1 MATTG
6 DGREFTLD
14 FLLEVS
20 ADLADPRA
28 HIRPPP
34 QQSVPQAS
42 VNSASSRFTDS
53 ATPDSSSAFP
63 SLQVHGPSEDGHSAQ
78 HSSFPDD
85 LYTDH
90 LNQQRQGSPG
100 FLMLTLSFSQSQ
112 HQPTA
117 QSSAA
122 HPSCQVKHLLVDS
135 DLCLPLGSVDNSGW
149 YGNQGDGQL
158 VPQPVYPH
166 QGTQVNQA
174 RQLGSSLPAAAA
186 SSASVVSQVSA
197 TAAATRKSR
206 KIFEDIRGKFRKVM
220 SLNSN
225 QRQTPEASGQTPA
238 TPSVEYEPRLSPGF
252 ESCLLTSS
260 SDPFGSA
267 TPTFF
272 AHGSSASGFGASSS
286 QLHSSSP
293 QFHSSSSQPQALS
306 SQPQA
311 SYPTSETE
319 PSGSQP
325 PSGYP
330 TQCPVMANGV
340 HVYTLLDSN
349 EISLPSSLGCMA
361 CEDRRMFTLEHH
373 NVLHLLQAILYYG
386 WPYN

>member
-63 SLQVHGPSEDGHSAQ
+63 SLQVHGPSEDGHSAHNDKAVQ
-78 HSSFPDD
+78 ASDSPVQCGAPQLSGQAPDGMAIKGTDNWCHSLSTHIKGLKESSETAWVIIAGSRRIISFV
-85 LYTDH
+85 
-90 LNQQRQGSPG
+90 Q
-100 FLMLTLSFSQSQ
+100 LS
-112 HQPTA
+112 
-117 QSSAA
+117 
-122 HPSCQVKHLLVDS
+122 
-135 DLCLPLGSVDNSGW
+135 
-149 YGNQGDGQL
+149 
-158 VPQPVYPH
+158 
-166 QGTQVNQA
+166 A
-174 RQLGSSLPAAAA
+174 RFP
-186 SSASVVSQVSA
+186 A

-238 TPSVEYEPRLSPGF
+238 TPSVD
-252 ESCLLTSS
+252 
-260 SDPFGSA
+260 DPFGSA

-272 AHGSSASGFGASSS
+272 AHGAQQAALALRRPSFT
-286 QLHSSSP
+286 LHRP
-293 QFHSSSSQPQALS
+293 QFHSSSSQPQALFV
-306 SQPQA
+306 PA
-311 SYPTSETE
+311 SGFISHFRDGAFRITAAIGLPNPMPCDGQRRFTSTHA
-319 PSGSQP
+319 
-325 PSGYP
+325 
-330 TQCPVMANGV
+330 V
-340 HVYTLLDSN
+340 
-349 EISLPSSLGCMA
+349 
-361 CEDRRMFTLEHH
+361 R
-373 NVLHLLQAILYYG
+373 
-386 WPYN
+386 